1 MEDSHC
7 KTIKKEKNH
16 EKNRTTFGTVGG
28 LVTSS
33 TMVPG
38 RDEAL
43 GRHKSYKERMRYQR
57 PIRGLFVIRTRYT
70 AIQVNVN
77 LVTT

>member
-1 MEDSHC
+1 MAIQTELGERERKESGQGVSDGGFEQQDY
-7 KTIKKEKNH
+7 KKRENH

-57 PIRGLFVIRTRYT
+57 PI
-70 AIQVNVN
+70 
-77 LVTT
+77 